1 MSRITFETP
10 IKVPLGDTFTI
21 SLEVGVPSGYD
32 WIVSEYSPIRLEL
45 EPSTIE
51 DGYRVFIF
59 KGKSKGTSQL
69 IFDNV
74 SPDNDII
81 EQREYTI
88 DVPFQ
93 RTEYRYGPNLL
104 DNAQMEV

>member
-10 IKVPLGDTFTI
+10 IKVPLGDTFSI
-21 SLEVGVPSGYD
+21 SLEVGSPEGYD
-32 WIVSEYSPIRLEL
+32 WIVSEYSSIALEL
-45 EPSTIE
+45 ESSLIE

-59 KGKSKGTSQL
+59 KGRSKGTSQL
-69 IFDNV
+69 IFDNE
-74 SPDNDII
+74 SPDSEMI

-88 DVPFQ
+88 DVPAN
-93 RTEYRYGPNLL
+93 RIEYRYGPNLL